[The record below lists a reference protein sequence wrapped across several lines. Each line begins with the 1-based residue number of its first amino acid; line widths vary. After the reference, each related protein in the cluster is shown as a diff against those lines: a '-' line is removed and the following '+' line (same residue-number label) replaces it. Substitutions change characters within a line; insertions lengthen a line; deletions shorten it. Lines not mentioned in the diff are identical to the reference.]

1 MREGINS
8 PLSNKMKN
16 NKLRL
21 ILGFLNSNFLILFI
35 TTIGVGIAWWGI
47 LPELNT
53 FNARAKIDV
62 KLHSATSTLIFGPSV
77 SEPTNVALMAYNNG
91 NYNPTQW
98 RVSISFCKDIEVI
111 NASNLWKKSS
121 EGSNQYVYESNRLL
135 VSRSNLSFFTDSLD
149 GIGDF
154 KIVFPTGGMS
164 RIVDGKI
171 PIALVTS
178 SGERTEPQF
187 VLVSLV
193 SVVSSDI
200 FSFVYD
206 EVIIDSLHKTSNL
219 TDCFDINFK

>member
-1 MREGINS
+1 
-8 PLSNKMKN
+8 MKN
-16 NKLRL
+16 NKSRL

-35 TTIGVGIAWWGI
+35 TTIGVGITWWGI

-62 KLHSATSTLIFGPSV
+62 KFHFATSTLIFGPSV
-77 SEPTNVALMAYNNG
+77 SEPTNVALMTYNNG
-91 NYNPTQW
+91 NHNPTQW

-121 EGSNQYVYESNRLL
+121 EGLNEYVYESNRLL
-135 VSRSNLSFFTDSLD
+135 VSNLSFFTGSLD

-154 KIVFPTGGMS
+154 GIVFPTGIN
-164 RIVDGKI
+164 RIIDGKI
-171 PIALVTS
+171 PVALVTS

-193 SVVSSDI
+193 SAVSSGI
-200 FSFVYD
+200 SRFVYD

-219 TDCFDINFK
+219 ADCFDINFK